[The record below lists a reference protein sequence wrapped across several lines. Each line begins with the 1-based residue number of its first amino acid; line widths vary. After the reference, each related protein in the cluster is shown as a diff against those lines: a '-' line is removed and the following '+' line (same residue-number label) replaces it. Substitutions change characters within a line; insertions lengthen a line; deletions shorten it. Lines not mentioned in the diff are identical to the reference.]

1 MNALVRCGLAGHPT
15 RMTGCDFVADVCV
28 YDPNSCFR
36 PIAEVH
42 INQHLQ
48 QSNSRVRP
56 EAVITSQITGDK
68 KHSAAAL
75 FIVRVNL
82 PC

>member
-36 PIAEVH
+36 PFSDMTTRWILVFPYD
-42 INQHLQ
+42 LYPTK
-48 QSNSRVRP
+48 SGLS
-56 EAVITSQITGDK
+56 
-68 KHSAAAL
+68 
-75 FIVRVNL
+75 
-82 PC
+82 